1 MSKQPVVILAYGE
14 GGHKKEM
21 SLLYKHIK
29 ESELKFIS
37 LGPSPLCSQVTHFKL
52 GDVRHKENRLKSL
65 LMAMLGLFRSTV
77 ITLKICHKYQVTGI
91 VSTGPG
97 MAIIPSIILRA
108 MGKNVIFIETFCRFY
123 TRSFT
128 GKWMSKICSEF
139 WVQNKDS
146 LPSIK
151 MQNIVDAYENPCH
164 CRLIIF

>member
-37 LGPSPLCSQVTHFKL
+37 LGPSPLCSQVTHLKL

-139 WVQNKDS
+139 WVQNKEQ
-146 LPSIK
+146 LTLYK
-151 MQNIVDAYENPCH
+151 NAKYCG
-164 CRLIIF
+164 RL